1 MAGQWAALSKSRG
14 MTRYLG
20 LDVGGTKVAVRLE
33 GGEGDAATGYETAF
47 RWTRGADVREDMAA
61 LAACLERVRVHAGA
75 PVTAAGLAL
84 PVTLDP
90 SGTVLAWP
98 NRPGWTGLDLRS
110 ELHRMLPGTVICH
123 ADDGDLAALAE
134 ARAIGCENLV
144 YLGVGTGIGG
154 GVVLGGRLCPGP
166 ARGSCELGHLVVDR
180 TGAVCDCGRRGCV
193 QASASGPAILRRAA
207 VLRGAPVEYAELCEA
222 WAAGTSW
229 AEAAVDEGCAVLA
242 AAAAGTAELFHQEVT
257 VIGGGFADGLPGF
270 VERVERHAR
279 GLVRPGGPQPR
290 IAAARLGGLSSLDGA
305 VLLARDSA
313 ERADSAV
320 VWSRAA
326 AAA

>member
-1 MAGQWAALSKSRG
+1 MTREWAALGKPRG

-33 GGEGDAATGYETAF
+33 GGEGDAAAPYETAF
-47 RWTRGADVREDMAA
+47 RWTRGAGVREDMAA
-61 LAACLERVRVHAGA
+61 LAACLERVRTHAGGA
-75 PVTAAGLAL
+75 VTAAGLAL
-84 PVTLDP
+84 PVTLDA
-90 SGTVLAWP
+90 SGTVVAWP
-98 NRPGWTGLDLRS
+98 NRPGWTGLDLRA

-134 ARAIGCENLV
+134 ARAIGCDDLV

-207 VLRGAPVEYAELCEA
+207 VLRGAPVEYAELREG

-229 AEAAVDEGCAVLA
+229 ARDAIDEGCAVLA

-270 VERVERHAR
+270 VEHVERHVR
-279 GLVRPGGPQPR
+279 GLARPGGPQPR
-290 IAAARLGGLSSLDGA
+290 IAAARLGALSSLDGA
-305 VLLARDSA
+305 VLLARDAA
-313 ERADSAV
+313 ERAGSAV
-320 VWSRAA
+320 VWPRAA